1 MTRGKDLEVMIKESG
16 VSITFLANKLGCSR
30 NRIYAIISGS
40 ECNASEIAGLSKWL
54 HMTNE
59 QRDYIFLSESVN

>member
-1 MTRGKDLEVMIKESG
+1 MTRGEDLRKLIDDSG
-16 VSITFLANKLGCSR
+16 VSIVFLADKLGCSR
-30 NRIYAIISGS
+30 NRIYAIIAGS